1 MERPTIV
8 VLGFK
13 QTFEKN
19 QKTGLMDRPVDW
31 VTYAPVH
38 AVQTTQITERVDK
51 MRPPE
56 SGLNRDDEG
65 RKIAFLRYRWEMI
78 ERAYNAW
85 KEGVEAPLDG
95 TPLGAWAGINEAQA
109 NAFRSVGIKTVE
121 GVRDIPEV
129 LIGKVPLPSVREI
142 VKQAGLFLDARDASS
157 AAARQAEQ
165 DAKIASLQE
174 KLDAAMELLEQ
185 ANKPDKPRRGRPSN
199 AEITKRA
206 EAEAA

>member
-19 QKTGLMDRPVDW
+19 PKTGLMDRPVDW

-56 SGLNRDDEG
+56 TGLNRDDEG
-65 RKIAFLRYRWEMI
+65 KKLAFLRFRWEMI
-78 ERAYNAW
+78 EKAYNAW
-85 KEGVEAPLDG
+85 KEGVEVPIDG

-109 NAFRSVGIKTVE
+109 NAFRTVGIKTVE
-121 GVRDIPEV
+121 GVRDLPEA

-142 VKQAGLFLDARDASS
+142 MKQARLFLDAREASS
-157 AAARQAEQ
+157 SASKMAENESRISSLEEQLAAAMA
-165 DAKIASLQE
+165 
-174 KLDAAMELLEQ
+174 LLEER
-185 ANKPDKPRRGRPSN
+185 AKEPEKRKPGRPRKE
-199 AEITKRA
+199 AA

>member
-13 QTFEKN
+13 QTFERN
-19 QKTGLMDRPVDW
+19 PSTGLMDRPVDW

-38 AVQTTQITERVDK
+38 AVQSTQITERVDK
-51 MRPPE
+51 MKPPE
-56 SGLNRDDEG
+56 HLG
-65 RKIAFLRYRWEMI
+65 REDGGQKLAFLKFRWDMI
-78 ERAYNAW
+78 ERAYDAW

-121 GVRDIPEV
+121 AVRDIPEV
-129 LIGKVPLPSVREI
+129 LIGKVPLPSVRELI
-142 VKQAGLFLDARDASS
+142 KQAGLFLDAKDASS
-157 AAARQAEQ
+157 AAAKQSAQDDRIKGLEEQ
-165 DAKIASLQE
+165 LA
-174 KLDAAMELLEQ
+174 AAMELLEEQ
-185 ANKPDKPRRGRPSN
+185 SKERRKPGRPKKETS
-199 AEITKRA
+199 

>member
-19 QKTGLMDRPVDW
+19 PKTGLMDRPVDW

-65 RKIAFLRYRWEMI
+65 KKLAFLRFRWEMI
-78 ERAYNAW
+78 EKAYNAW
-85 KEGVEAPLDG
+85 KEGVEVPLDG
-95 TPLGAWAGINEAQA
+95 TPLGAWPGINEAQA
-109 NAFRSVGIKTVE
+109 NAFRSVGVKTVE
-121 GVRDIPEV
+121 GVRDLPEA

-142 VKQAGLFLDARDASS
+142 VKQAHLFLEARDASS
-157 AAARQAEQ
+157 SATKQAEMQ
-165 DAKIASLQE
+165 AQIDGLKEQLG
-174 KLDAAMELLEQ
+174 AAMELLEQ
-185 ANKPDKPRRGRPSN
+185 AKEKRKPGRPKK
-199 AEITKRA
+199 EPV